1 MPQDAAVQK
10 LNVRCCITGG
20 GPAGMVL
27 AYLLARAGV
36 EVLVLEKHADF
47 LRDFRGDTIHPST
60 LEVLHDLGLL
70 DEFLKLPHDELRD
83 IGVQIGD
90 VQSTVAD
97 FTHLPTHC
105 KFIVLMP
112 QWDFLNFMAD
122 HAKRY
127 PEFNL
132 RMQAEVTDLIVDGD
146 RVAGVRAKTQFG
158 PLEVRAELVI
168 GADGRRSVVREQAG
182 LQVENLG
189 SPIDVLWMR
198 ISRKPSDPAQ
208 TFGHI
213 DSGRILVQI
222 QRGDYWQCAFV
233 IPKGGFDAMCE
244 RGLPA
249 FREEI
254 ARLSPYF
261 RDRVAELKTWDDIKL
276 LTVTVDRL
284 KQWYRQGLLCIG
296 DAAHAM
302 SPIGGV
308 GINLAIQDA
317 VAAANI
323 LAPAFRRGSI
333 PGAVLLMD
341 ALNSEMSPGDSALPE
356 AIAMGL
362 TPAQAGASG
371 AAHIDSPF
379 SRNSLEND
387 GVPSGGKAGSPAAH
401 INSSFLRNGLE
412 NDGVPSGGI
421 ADSSAAA
428 AENRSAP
435 SPEAPNS
442 TVTEDDLAA
451 VQRRREFPTRMTQR
465 MQVLIQN
472 RVIGRVLAS
481 QKQLSVPWV
490 IKLLTHFPVLRRI
503 PAYVVGLG
511 FRPERV
517 RTDDAT
523 AAPPA

>member
-10 LNVRCCITGG
+10 LTVRCCITGG

-36 EVLVLEKHADF
+36 EVLVLEKHADS

-105 KFIVLMP
+105 RFIALMP
-112 QWDFLNFMAD
+112 QWDFLNFIAD

-132 RMQAEVTDLIVDGD
+132 RMQSEVTGLILDGD

-198 ISRKPSDPAQ
+198 ISRKPSDPVQ
-208 TFGHI
+208 TLGHI

-249 FREEI
+249 FCEEI
-254 ARLSPYF
+254 ARLSPYL
-261 RDRVAELKTWDDIKL
+261 RDRVAELKSWDDIKL

-323 LAPAFRRGSI
+323 LAPAFRRSSI

-341 ALNSEMSPGDSALPE
+341 DLNSEMSPGDSALPE
-356 AIAMGL
+356 AIAMEL
-362 TPAQAGASG
+362 RPAPAGA
-371 AAHIDSPF
+371 
-379 SRNSLEND
+379 
-387 GVPSGGKAGSPAAH
+387 PSAYIA
-401 INSSFLRNGLE
+401 SSFLRNDLNRGAAAP
-412 NDGVPSGGI
+412 DGKVARRI
-421 ADSSAAA
+421 TAADNRAASPPSSA
-428 AENRSAP
+428 E
-435 SPEAPNS
+435 S
-442 TVTEDDLAA
+442 TVIEDDLAR

-503 PAYVVGLG
+503 PAYVVGIG

-517 RTDDAT
+517 HTDDSA